1 MGSNTKENS
10 LTTRPHAKHK
20 ISAEEFEV
28 SGALWVTVAITNFKH
43 SPSLTRLTKPFP
55 EGLAKEK
62 VYSPPRIKYI
72 IPVSRDLYICI
83 ASTKI
88 MQYMTW
94 QEKKKS
100 EVKKQSLGK
109 ILMIHMLQRP
119 EGKSNYL
126 YAYIY
131 KVDQLLS
138 RLTKKHKEKTH
149 NNIRNKNRAL
159 L

>member
-1 MGSNTKENS
+1 MTRGGSKAKWGANIKENS
-10 LTTRPHAKHK
+10 LTTRPQSKHK

-43 SPSLTRLTKPFP
+43 SSFLTRLTKPFP

-72 IPVSRDLYICI
+72 IPLSTDLYICI

-94 QEKKKS
+94 QGKKCLK
-100 EVKKQSLGK
+100 
-109 ILMIHMLQRP
+109 
-119 EGKSNYL
+119 
-126 YAYIY
+126 
-131 KVDQLLS
+131 
-138 RLTKKHKEKTH
+138 
-149 NNIRNKNRAL
+149 
-159 L
+159 